1 MPRSSRRVNPSTR
14 GRQLSQAMQDREVLD
29 MRATGAS
36 LQTIA
41 DQYYNGHRSN
51 AHRALVRI
59 MEEHVAEGVD
69 QLRAVQN
76 LRLERMLE
84 RFFPA
89 MLQELDPDHAR
100 IVLAVFERQAK
111 LNGLDVKTD
120 AASGNLTVVLD
131 PGLTP
136 GRMAEAEM
144 VVDDVETGA
153 R

>member
-1 MPRSSRRVNPSTR
+1 
-14 GRQLSQAMQDREVLD
+14 MQDREVLD
-29 MRATGAS
+29 MRATGAT

-41 DQYYNGHRSN
+41 DHYYNGDRSN

-89 MLQELDPDHAR
+89 MLQELDPDQAR

-111 LNGLDVKTD
+111 LNGLDVKAD

-136 GRMAEAEM
+136 GRMAEAEL

>member
-1 MPRSSRRVNPSTR
+1 
-14 GRQLSQAMQDREVLD
+14 
-29 MRATGAS
+29 
-36 LQTIA
+36 
-41 DQYYNGHRSN
+41 
-51 AHRALVRI
+51 

-89 MLQELDPDHAR
+89 MLRELDPDHAR